1 MSEPY
6 KVHCRRARLKMNKP
20 SRKIIPVAFY
30 STETG
35 TEPVREWLKEL
46 DPEDRRI
53 IGTDI
58 RTVEFGW
65 PIGMP
70 VCRPMGNGLFE
81 VRSTITGKR
90 IARILFCIHEG
101 TMVLLHGFMKKT
113 RKTPDAD
120 LAAALKRKREVEQ

>member
-1 MSEPY
+1 
-6 KVHCRRARLKMNKP
+6 MNKP
-20 SRKIIPVAFY
+20 SEKIIPAVFY

-35 TEPVREWLKEL
+35 AEPVREWLRGL

-70 VCRPMGNGLFE
+70 VCRPIGNGLFE

-90 IARILFCIHEG
+90 ISRILFFIHEG
-101 TMVLLHGFMKKT
+101 TMVLLHGFVKKT
-113 RKTPDAD
+113 RKTSDSD
-120 LAAALKRKREVEQ
+120 LATALKRKREVEQ

>member
-1 MSEPY
+1 
-6 KVHCRRARLKMNKP
+6 MNKP
-20 SRKIIPVAFY
+20 SKKIIPAAFY
-30 STETG
+30 STEAG
-35 TEPVREWLKEL
+35 AEPVHEWLKGLEQ
-46 DPEDRRI
+46 EDRCI

-81 VRSTITGKR
+81 VRSMITGKR

-101 TMVLLHGFMKKT
+101 NMVLLHGFVKKT
-113 RKTPDAD
+113 RKTPDTD
-120 LAAALKRKREVEQ
+120 LATALKRKREVEQ